1 MGDAWD
7 DDEFEAPDLSQMG
20 PDVPNAW
27 DDEEEFEPQPLV
39 SHGEAPKLSA
49 EKQAK
54 LDQEARARKE
64 AAIENALQDGE
75 TEAERRLRIRD
86 EVEEADHELTEELL
100 AGAGEGAGATK
111 EVIVQSME
119 GYKLK
124 SMKDHIIICTDLAE
138 RFQQNS
144 SKANHAFAGVKE
156 LLKLMDGKF
165 DPAQLGEMIGMLAA
179 QKTKA
184 EAALKKPTEKKKA
197 TKSQKKVNASK
208 KEIQGKIDAH
218 AEKFGGFVE
227 DEYEDYQAQYDDFM

>member
-1 MGDAWD
+1 LTMGDAWD

-39 SHGEAPKLSA
+39 THGEAPKLSA

-54 LDQEARARKE
+54 LEKE
-64 AAIENALQDGE
+64 AAARKAAQIENALQEGE
-75 TEAERRLRIRD
+75 TDAERRLRIRD

-100 AGAGEGAGATK
+100 AGSTSAAEP
-111 EVIVQSME
+111 EVKIVQSME

-138 RFQQNS
+138 RLGN
-144 SKANHAFAGVKE
+144 SKANHCHAGVKE
-156 LLKLMDGKF
+156 LLKLLDGKF
-165 DPAQLGEMIGMLAA
+165 DPTQLGEMIAILAT

-197 TKSQKKVNASK
+197 TKTQKKVPASK
-208 KEIQGKIDAH
+208 KEIKAQVDAH

-227 DEYEDYQAQYDDFM
+227 DEYEDYTNQYDDFM